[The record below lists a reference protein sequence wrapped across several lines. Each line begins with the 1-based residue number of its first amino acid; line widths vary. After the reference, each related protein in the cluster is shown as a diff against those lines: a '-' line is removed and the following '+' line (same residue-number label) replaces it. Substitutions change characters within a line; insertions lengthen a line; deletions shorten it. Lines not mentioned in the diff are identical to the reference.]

1 MELQKVF
8 CMNGGSGD
16 LSYARNCT
24 IQKMCCF
31 DSTKP
36 EFSLQS
42 VIVSL
47 TKAVRVDAV
56 VEFYSTFF
64 PDNMS
69 IAELGCSSGPN
80 ALFSAFDMM
89 EAVEQRCL
97 QLRRS
102 PPEFHLLL
110 NDLPANDFNTIF
122 RSLPEFYQQRRMI
135 ESSGGGQFF
144 VSGVPGSFYGRL
156 FPSRT
161 LHFVHSSSSLHWLS
175 QVPLEVQDKSKA
187 PMNKGK
193 IYLSK
198 TSPTCVAEAY
208 LMQFRRDFS
217 LFLKCRAKEIVAGGH
232 MVLTLMGRTRGS
244 EPSSPEYSYMWELL
258 GEALMDMASQVLVI
272 LLLSS
277 YTISYHIFIYLLF
290 RIKLQYP
297 PIRPTCASPD
307 VLPTLTFCDDF
318 PSWSADWM
326 QCFSQGI
333 IEEEKVDSFNAP
345 YFSPSLEE
353 VKQEIEREGS
363 FSIRTLDLFEAS
375 WDAVHGSRQTKQEAA
390 AFGEITHAK
399 RMAMG
404 VRAVLESMLKTHFGE
419 GIIMEE
425 LFSRYATLLEG
436 YYSRNKAQV
445 TNIVIALTR
454 KFEEDNILRASVF

>member
-1 MELQKVF
+1 MELQKAF

-24 IQKMCCF
+24 IQ
-31 DSTKP
+31 
-36 EFSLQS
+36 S
-42 VIVSL
+42 VIVSS

-64 PDNMS
+64 PENLI

-122 RSLPEFYQQRRMI
+122 RSLPEFYQQRRRM
-135 ESSGGGQFF
+135 ESSGCGQFF

-175 QVPLEVQDKSKA
+175 QVPLELQDKSNA

-198 TSPTCVAEAY
+198 TSPNCVAEAY
-208 LMQFRRDFS
+208 LMQFRKDFS

-244 EPSSPEYSYMWELL
+244 EPSWPEYSYMWELL
-258 GEALMDMASQVLVI
+258 GEALMDMA
-272 LLLSS
+272 
-277 YTISYHIFIYLLF
+277 
-290 RIKLQYP
+290 
-297 PIRPTCASPD
+297 
-307 VLPTLTFCDDF
+307 
-318 PSWSADWM
+318 
-326 QCFSQGI
+326 SQGI

-375 WDAVHGSRQTKQEAA
+375 WDAAHGSRQTKQEAA
-390 AFGEITHAK
+390 ALGEITHAK
-399 RMAMG
+399 RMAKG
-404 VRAVLESMLKTHFGE
+404 VRAVLESMLESHFGE
-419 GIIMEE
+419 GIMEE
-425 LFSRYATLLEG
+425 LFSRYTSLLEG
-436 YYSRNKAQV
+436 YYSRNKPQV

-454 KFEEDNILRASVF
+454 KLEEENILRASVF